1 MRDPSSV
8 TRGPK
13 VHPTAVIHPS
23 ARLADGVVIGPYSVV
38 EGDVGIGAGTIVGA
52 QCVIHDHVSL
62 GRENQLASH
71 VVLGGRPQDRAYGG
85 ERTQVVIGDQNVF
98 SEFASVDRATGEGH
112 ETRIGNGSY
121 IMSFVKISHNCVLGD
136 GVTVVSG
143 SQIAGW
149 VHIDEHAFLG
159 GICGIHQYVHIG
171 RMVMVGGMSGVG
183 QDVPPYMLVSGA
195 RARVRT
201 LNTVGL
207 ERNGV
212 PPADREALRRAFRIF
227 YRSGLA
233 PAKAVDALQAEAE
246 ASAYVRHFV
255 DFIVAAGEGR
265 RGILRW
271 ETETES

>member
-1 MRDPSSV
+1 MRDPSSLSH
-8 TRGPK
+8 GPA
-13 VHPTAVIHPS
+13 VHPTAVVHAS
-23 ARLADGVVIGPYSVV
+23 ARLGDGVVIGPYAVV
-38 EGDVGIGAGTIVGA
+38 EADVVVGAGTVVGPHS
-52 QCVIHDHVSL
+52 VIHDNVSL
-62 GRENQLASH
+62 GRDNHLASH
-71 VVLGGRPQDRAYGG
+71 VVLGGRPQDRGYRG
-85 ERTQVVIGDQNVF
+85 ERTRVVIGDQNEF
-98 SEFASVDRATGEGH
+98 SEFASVDRAAGEGH
-112 ETRIGNGSY
+112 ETRIGSGVY

-159 GICGIHQYVHIG
+159 GVTGIHQYVHIG

-201 LNTVGL
+201 VNTVGL

-212 PPADREALRRAFRIF
+212 PPADRQALRRAFRIF
-227 YRSGLA
+227 YRSGLTL
-233 PAKAVDALQAEAE
+233 AKAVDALRPEAE
-246 ASAYVRHFV
+246 GSAYVRHFL
-255 DFIVAAGEGR
+255 DFIVAAREGR

-271 ETETES
+271 ETGTE